1 MARLL
6 PIISLLLLLGPSLA
20 EETVTISSDIP
31 KDGHDCISD
40 CLYSTL
46 LTDLGEIMG
55 CDLPYENACYC
66 ATATAS
72 ASVADSWMSRC
83 ASSQCGRGDVTRDL
97 TSMQSIYGSYCMAA
111 GFTQPGATEWYNPA
125 EVTEEPTSASS
136 DSEDSAT
143 EDAAPSK
150 TADSGLSET
159 TTEWSV
165 VTQTT
170 EGGSGATKSRG
181 KFLLLMA
188 AVPLLLLQVLL
199 SAFTLAV

>member
-6 PIISLLLLLGPSLA
+6 PLFASLLLLLRPSLGA
-20 EETVTISSDIP
+20 ETVTISSDIP
-31 KDGHDCISD
+31 KDGHDCIGD
-40 CLYSTL
+40 CLYSTY
-46 LTDLGEIMG
+46 LTDMGKIMG

-66 ATATAS
+66 ATQAAS
-72 ASVADSWMSRC
+72 VSVADNWMSRC
-83 ASSQCGRGDVTRDL
+83 ASSNCGRGDVTRDL
-97 TSMQSIYGSYCMAA
+97 TSMQSLYGSYCMGA

-125 EVTEEPTSASS
+125 EATEEASSASS
-136 DSEDSAT
+136 AEEDSAT
-143 EDAAPSK
+143 SDAEPSK

-170 EGGSGATKSRG
+170 EGGSGATKSQG

-188 AVPLLLLQVLL
+188 AVPLLLLQ
-199 SAFTLAV
+199 